1 MWHRHSN
8 RSERLQTQRY
18 SNIERKERIEIE
30 WTANGYVT
38 IKNIRIVIK
47 SRKCIRRNKKEGNKY
62 KVNGK

>member
-8 RSERLQTQRY
+8 RSERLQTQRH

-38 IKNIRIVIK
+38 VKNIRIVIK
-47 SRKCIRRNKKEGNKY
+47 SRKCIWRNKKEGNKY